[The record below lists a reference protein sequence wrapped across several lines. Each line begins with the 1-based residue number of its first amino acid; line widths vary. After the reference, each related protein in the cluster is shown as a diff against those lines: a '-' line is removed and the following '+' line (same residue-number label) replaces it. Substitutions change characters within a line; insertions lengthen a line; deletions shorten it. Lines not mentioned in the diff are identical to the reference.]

1 MGSQGLGLR
10 LGGFSVGGLR
20 LGGFS
25 VGGFR
30 LGGFRLGGFS
40 GSGFRLGGFSG
51 SMVKRCR
58 GLGPRMEKTGVGNQ
72 LMIITSQRRHRAME
86 RA

>member
-10 LGGFSVGGLR
+10 LGGFR

-30 LGGFRLGGFS
+30 LGGFS
-40 GSGFRLGGFSG
+40 GSVF
-51 SMVKRCR
+51 KRCR
-58 GLGPRMEKTGVGNQ
+58 GLGPRMERNGVGNQ
-72 LMIITSQRRHRAME
+72 LMIITLQRRHRAME